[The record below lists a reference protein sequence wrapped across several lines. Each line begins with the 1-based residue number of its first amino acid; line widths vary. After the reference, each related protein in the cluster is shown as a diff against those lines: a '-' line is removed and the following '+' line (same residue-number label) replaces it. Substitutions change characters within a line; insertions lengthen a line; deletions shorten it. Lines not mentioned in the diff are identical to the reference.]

1 MDSPAPGDITQL
13 LRAAQEGDRAAFDEV
28 YRTVYAELHAL
39 AHAVRSGRG
48 SATLNTTALVH
59 EAYLKLVPTPRGPVH
74 DRSHFF
80 GIAARAM
87 RQVLVDAA
95 RRRSAARRGGGAVV
109 VQLDESAD
117 IARQETDATGIRAEE
132 IIALDD
138 ALEQLQE
145 WNPRQA
151 SVVECRVF
159 AGLSVPETARALGI
173 SEPTV
178 KRDWQTARAWLAH
191 ALGHSA

>member
-1 MDSPAPGDITQL
+1 MDSPAPGEITQL
-13 LRAAQEGDRAAFDEV
+13 LRAAQEGDRDAFDEV
-28 YRTVYAELHAL
+28 YRAVYAELHAL

-59 EAYLKLVPTPRGPVH
+59 EAYLKLVPSPRGPVQ
-74 DRSHFF
+74 DRSHFL

-95 RRRSAARRGGGAVV
+95 RKRKAARRGAGAVV
-109 VQLDESAD
+109 VQLDEFAD
-117 IARQETDATGIRAEE
+117 IASRDSDAVGMRADE

-138 ALEQLQE
+138 ALRQLQL
-145 WNPRQA
+145 WNARQA

-159 AGLSVPETARALGI
+159 AGLSVPETARTLGI

-191 ALGHSA
+191 ALGHT

>member
-1 MDSPAPGDITQL
+1 MDSPGTGEITQL
-13 LRAAQEGDRAAFDEV
+13 LRAAQEGDRMAFDEV
-28 YRTVYAELHAL
+28 YRIVYEELRGL
-39 AHAVRSGRG
+39 ARAIRSRN
-48 SATLNTTALVH
+48 SSPTLNTTALVH
-59 EAYLKLVPTPRGPVH
+59 ESYLKLVPGPSGGVH
-74 DRSHFF
+74 DRAHFF
-80 GIAARAM
+80 AIAARAM

-95 RRRSAARRGGGAVV
+95 RRRSADKRGGGVEV

-117 IARQETDATGIRAEE
+117 VVAESGKAASIPADE
-132 IIALDD
+132 ILALNE
-138 ALEQLQE
+138 ALQQLQE

-159 AGLSVPETARALGI
+159 AGLSVPETALALNI

-191 ALGHSA
+191 ALGHS

>member
-1 MDSPAPGDITQL
+1 MTSPAPGEITQL
-13 LRAAQEGDRAAFDEV
+13 LQAAQEGDRGAFDEV
-28 YRTVYAELHAL
+28 YRMVYAELHAL

-59 EAYLKLVPTPRGPVH
+59 EAYLKLVPSPRGPVQ

-95 RRRSAARRGGGAVV
+95 RKRSAARRGGGAVV

-117 IARQETDATGIRAEE
+117 VADSAAAGVRAEE

-138 ALEQLQE
+138 ALAQLQE

-191 ALGHSA
+191 ALGHSS